1 MEPGFSFAAKQSIST
16 GKRVSTENERMPAMS
31 FGVGAKSLTAPKKT
45 EEEKG
50 EDKNVDSDDDKADPN
65 VHLV

>member
-1 MEPGFSFAAKQSIST
+1 
-16 GKRVSTENERMPAMS
+16 MPAMS